1 VLASGPFQLLIFKND
16 SGGDMKNLYA
26 TLLAAAVCIGS
37 AGAAEAAIQSV
48 DWDAAAHDQWLTRDT
63 ASGLDWLDVSL
74 TNGLSVQQVL
84 AGDWVKQGFRY
95 ATQSEISSL
104 VSHTLSAS
112 LPPSQAVQ
120 GLAQQLGA
128 PERSAYPFDP
138 SITNVPLYELYG
150 FVVTPSALDGS
161 LQVLSAQISP
171 GIDSGGSV
179 VTDPVGGYVC
189 ILVCEPGAH
198 DDFLHLIESA
208 GGGSTYLYFR
218 TASATDAAPWLGSY
232 LVRATAAVPEP
243 STWALLAAG
252 AFALAA
258 AARRHPR

>member
-1 VLASGPFQLLIFKND
+1 MTNSIRKLA
-16 SGGDMKNLYA
+16 
-26 TLLAAAVCIGS
+26 AAAVCM
-37 AGAAEAAIQSV
+37 GAAGFAQAAIQSV
-48 DWDAAAHDQWLTRDT
+48 DWDASAHDQWLTRDT

-95 ATQSEISSL
+95 ATQSEISGL
-104 VSHTLSAS
+104 VSHALSSS

-138 SITNVPLYELYG
+138 SVTNVPLYELYG
-150 FVVTPSALDGS
+150 FVVAPSASGES

-179 VTDPVGGYVC
+179 VTDSAGNYVC
-189 ILVCEPGAH
+189 TLVCQPGAH

-208 GGGSTYLYFR
+208 GGGSTYLNFR
-218 TASATDAAPWLGSY
+218 NASATDAASWLGSY
-232 LVRATAAVPEP
+232 LVRDTAAVPEP
-243 STWALLAAG
+243 GAWALLMTG
-252 AFALAA
+252 GLALAG
-258 AARRHPR
+258 AARRRTQSPEADA